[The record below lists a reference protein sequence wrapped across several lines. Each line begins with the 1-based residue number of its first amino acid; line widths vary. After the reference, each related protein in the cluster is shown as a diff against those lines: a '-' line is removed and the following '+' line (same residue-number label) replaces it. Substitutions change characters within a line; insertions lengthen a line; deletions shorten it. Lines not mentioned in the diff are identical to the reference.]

1 MTILTNAPA
10 LDCFRKQEEE
20 AVDVSSY
27 FGGKNKISRTAPTK
41 ASNSSVKKTIVQP
54 SKPVKEENYII
65 TDDDEDY
72 GDDIFAAEYK
82 KHNDDDDKPRR
93 TDTRSTGSFE
103 DLGDTQK
110 TASFTK
116 VDKGDMDMM
125 DVDVDMMDVDVDDDD
140 FVAMDDKEDVKP
152 KKRAP
157 PTASTTP
164 AATPSTAGKKRKNV
178 PTDDEDSS
186 REKPVKAA
194 KIATAKKPATT
205 PKKAS
210 ARGPKKKVTAED
222 KPPSQVQKILDSV
235 PTVRPPTPPPK
246 DADGKKHNFRNFI
259 TKQSTR
265 AALPPGAAEAKE
277 IPTGA
282 DNCLAGLT
290 FVFTGELDTLSREDG
305 QQLVKRYG
313 GRCTTAPSR
322 KTSFVVLGRDAGPK
336 KLETIHQNNIKTI
349 NEDGLYQLIRTLPA
363 NGGDSK
369 AAEAAEAKRVA
380 EEKKVIQLAKEMERA
395 MTPLD
400 KGKGKETEKKSAAS
414 TSPDDQLWTVKYA
427 PTSMAQICGNKT
439 QVDKLQNWL
448 KNWHQSAKYNFKK
461 PGKDGSGAYRAVM
474 IHGPPGIGKT
484 TAAHLVAKLEG
495 FDIVESNA
503 SDTRSKKL
511 MEASLKGVLDN
522 RSLMG
527 YFGRGYEVVDKTKQK
542 LVLIMDEVD
551 GMSAGD
557 RGGVGQ
563 LAAICKKTNV
573 GLSCFYDLAFTDL
586 LDV

>member
-1 MTILTNAPA
+1 M
-10 LDCFRKQEEE
+10 
-20 AVDVSSY
+20 
-27 FGGKNKISRTAPTK
+27 
-41 ASNSSVKKTIVQP
+41 
-54 SKPVKEENYII
+54 
-65 TDDDEDY
+65 
-72 GDDIFAAEYK
+72 
-82 KHNDDDDKPRR
+82 
-93 TDTRSTGSFE
+93 GSFE
-103 DLGDTQK
+103 DVGDTPK

-116 VDKGDMDMM
+116 VDKQ
-125 DVDVDMMDVDVDDDD
+125 DVDMMDVDDDGDDD
-140 FVAMDDKEDVKP
+140 FVVMDEEEEVKP

-157 PTASTTP
+157 P
-164 AATPSTAGKKRKNV
+164 ATRTAGKKRKIAASSSS
-178 PTDDEDSS
+178 DEDSFE
-186 REKPVKAA
+186 EKPAKAVKT
-194 KIATAKKPATT
+194 ATAKKPAAT
-205 PKKAS
+205 PKKAP
-210 ARGPKKKVTAED
+210 ARTPKKKAVVED
-222 KPPSQVQKILDSV
+222 VPPSEVQKILDSV

-246 DADGKKHNFRNFI
+246 EADGKKFNYRDFKA
-259 TKQSTR
+259 KQSTR
-265 AALPPGAAEAKE
+265 AAPPSSAGTKD

-313 GRCTTAPSR
+313 GKCTTAPSK

-336 KLETIHQNNIKTI
+336 KLETIRQNNIKTI
-349 NEDGLYQLIRTLPA
+349 DEDGLYQLIRALPA

-369 AAEAAEAKRVA
+369 AAAAAEAKRVA
-380 EEKKVIQLAKEMERA
+380 EEKKVIQLAKEMERT
-395 MTPLD
+395 MTPLS
-400 KGKGKETEKKSAAS
+400 KEKGKETDKKQPAPA
-414 TSPDDQLWTVKYA
+414 PLDGQLWTVKYA
-427 PTSMAQICGNKT
+427 PTSMTQICGNKS

-448 KNWHQSAKYNFKK
+448 RNWHQSAKHNFQKL
-461 PGKDGSGAYRAVM
+461 GKDGSGGYRAVM

-527 YFGRGYEVVDKTKQK
+527 YFGRGNEEVEKTKQK

-563 LAAICKKTNV
+563 LAAICRKTNV
-573 GLSCFYDLAFTDL
+573 GVSRSHDFWRDL
-586 LDV
+586 LTGCMYRYRLYASVTSGSSQR